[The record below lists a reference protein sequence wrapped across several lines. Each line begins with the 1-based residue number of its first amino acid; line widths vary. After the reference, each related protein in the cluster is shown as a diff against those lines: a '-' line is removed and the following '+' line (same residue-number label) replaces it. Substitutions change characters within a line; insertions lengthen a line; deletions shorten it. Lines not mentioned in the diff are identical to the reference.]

1 MAKLIGTDPNQVPTN
16 ADLGTMAYQDYDVV
30 GPYLKGGRRNLI
42 INGAMQVAQR
52 GTSATSSDD
61 SGYLAVDRF
70 VYDTRVN
77 GASSGDFTIEQVTDA
92 PTGFQYSY
100 KITNVDNT
108 TVSSSGGVEFMQFI
122 EGYDAAHLG
131 WGTADAKG
139 VTFSFWV
146 KASYTGTQSVYF
158 PSTNYGIVWLDS
170 FTINSADT
178 WEYKTFYIPGPT
190 SGTWNTTTGRGIM
203 ARINLCN
210 GSTAGTEKTWNQSNP
225 VVSGQTQTF
234 GTTTSSTFQIT
245 GVQLELGKVATP
257 FEHRSYGEELAL
269 CQRYY
274 QKHDLSPNSGKTLGQ
289 FHTSNQFVGPFEY
302 PVTMRSIPTF
312 TGISYGSG
320 SNYVYSGGA
329 YKGVPNTFNQD
340 TINQSMV
347 LLRVSGGSLSGTV
360 GVAGVMYGLVFSLD
374 AEL

>member
-274 QKHDLSPNSGKTLGQ
+274 EKIYLNDAYRLNGVAWSTDSQNISLPFTVTKRVPPSISVASIGQ
-289 FHTSNQFVGPFEY
+289 V
-302 PVTMRSIPTF
+302 F
-312 TGISYGSG
+312 TGSW
-320 SNYVYSGGA
+320 VTPTLAEVTGA
-329 YKGVPNTFNQD
+329 
-340 TINQSMV
+340 TIN
-347 LLRVSGGSLSGTV
+347 GGTLNIKRTGSYTV
-360 GVAGVMYGLVFSLD
+360 KYGYFIRYQDFRID